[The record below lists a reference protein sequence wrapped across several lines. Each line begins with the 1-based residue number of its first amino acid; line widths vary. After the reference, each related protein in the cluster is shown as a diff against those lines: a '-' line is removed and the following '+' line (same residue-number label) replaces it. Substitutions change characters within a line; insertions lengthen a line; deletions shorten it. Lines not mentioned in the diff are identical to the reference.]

1 MSMGCVT
8 GVQQTAPRSRFR
20 PGQCRLYCYRTPPQF
35 PKILYRCGACL
46 VSFVHVLVLAVE
58 GTGTVTRVLCTVLTR
73 RRHLPSP
80 LSRGQPRSPLSGP
93 VDAASA
99 LHGSGR
105 SMVHVGR
112 RRSTAHLLPNGLSE
126 GAHTI
131 MLGAGKFND
140 PNASAFGASNARAMR
155 RNATTMGPRMQHG
168 QAAGNHWQHHV
179 NHLHLTAGRPNSGS
193 RLQHETHGSLATVF
207 SGDLQVCKR
216 IGAET
221 DVRRALAVGNWSC
234 TVAVRY
240 GWDSHAPVHKVVRS

>member
-1 MSMGCVT
+1 MGFFT
-8 GVQQTAPRSRFR
+8 SVQLNASHSGF
-20 PGQCRLYCYRTPPQF
+20 CLSHCL
-35 PKILYRCGACL
+35 LYRRFLCGLCCCL
-46 VSFVHVLVLAVE
+46 VSGPQIPFLAIN
-58 GTGTVTRVLCTVLTR
+58 GAFTRASRTLLTC

-105 SMVHVGR
+105 SMVHMGR
-112 RRSTAHLLPNGLSE
+112 RRSTAYFLPNGLSE

-140 PNASAFGASNARAMR
+140 PNASAFGASKARAMR
-155 RNATTMGPRMQHG
+155 RNATTMAPRMPHG

-179 NHLHLTAGRPNSGS
+179 NHLNLQGGRPNSGS

-207 SGDLQVCKR
+207 SGDLQVR
-216 IGAET
+216 ERAGAY
-221 DVRRALAVGNWSC
+221 LACGV
-234 TVAVRY
+234 
-240 GWDSHAPVHKVVRS
+240 P